1 MADDGMI
8 WAVATQRGQTPDRA
22 WHTPEDGPF
31 QVEREMFT
39 DYWMRE
45 AKAGEIREALGGDE
59 IDLEPPAPAKAMDD
73 MTDEE
78 LAAHYEAVMGEKP
91 HHAAKRET
99 LIAKITDKL
108 NAD

>member
-8 WAVATQRGQTPDRA
+8 WAVATQRGQTADRA

-31 QVEREMFT
+31 QVERELFT
-39 DYWMRE
+39 DYWMR
-45 AKAGEIREALGGDE
+45 KATPAELREALGGD
-59 IDLEPPAPAKAMDD
+59 PAPAEPAPVKALGD
-73 MTDEE
+73 MTDDE
-78 LAAHYEAVMGEKP
+78 LAVHYEAVMGERP

-99 LIAKITDKL
+99 LVAKITEKL

>member
-31 QVEREMFT
+31 QIERELFT

-45 AKAGEIREALGGDE
+45 AKPAEVREALGD
-59 IDLEPPAPAKAMDD
+59 DHEPAEPAPAKAMDD

-78 LAAHYEAVMGEKP
+78 LAVHYELVLGEKP